1 MFPLFGIVM
10 VFVGIAGGVVASNK
24 QTSKK
29 LAQAKRDA
37 DDYLATK
44 LAHIENKK
52 QRIIKKNHRST
63 AEYQQTILEDLNTQR
78 ADNVTRE
85 TRIRQHDEYLR
96 QLANRIDD
104 DEIRFNEIK
113 ATNAQNKQHV
123 KETLAHADQLIVDR
137 HAVLNQ
143 RSLLDDET
151 VKQMVLDD
159 TKTELDR
166 ERDVEVKY
174 MTESTETYA
183 NRIADNVIIE
193 AIQRGPEDV
202 PRSHIERTVNVP
214 NAETR
219 NRLLSHDEQ
228 HLRLIETLT
237 GTQLMFDPDEYLLLH
252 IVTHDPIRREIVRRA
267 LNALI
272 VSRQINNANIETQVN
287 NARHNVNDELR
298 ETGEDVVL
306 SLHLGAMHPD
316 LMKIIGRL
324 KFRTSYGQNV
334 LYHSIEVAQIAGV
347 LASELGLDAR
357 MARRA
362 GMLHDIGKAIDHEV
376 EGTHVELGV
385 KIAETYHEN
394 PIVVNAI
401 AAHHGDVEPISL
413 IATLISTSDAISGAR
428 PGARSESVEEYV
440 SRLKNLEK
448 IADAQKGV
456 KESYAIQAGREI
468 RIIVNPKELNDE
480 EMSKMT
486 QKVRDQIEQDLTYP
500 GKIKVTSIRKLSAV
514 QYVGYNPNHPKRRRY
529 ANAAN

>member
-1 MFPLFGIVM
+1 MYPLVALVM
-10 VFVGIAGGVVASNK
+10 MIAGVGCGVITSNK
-24 QTSKK
+24 QTAKK
-29 LAQAKRDA
+29 LANAKRRARQYLDERLAEIKSKKQQVISQNQARTA
-37 DDYLATK
+37 DYERTITEDLATQ
-44 LAHIENKK
+44 I
-52 QRIIKKNHRST
+52 T
-63 AEYQQTILEDLNTQR
+63 
-78 ADNVTRE
+78 DNQTRE
-85 TRIRQHDEYLR
+85 TRIRQHADYLK
-96 QLANRIDD
+96 QLSSRIDD
-104 DEIRFNEIK
+104 DERRYNEIK
-113 ATNAQNKQHV
+113 DLNAKNRAFVKQ
-123 KETLAHADQLIVDR
+123 TIIQADQLVVHR
-137 HAVLNQ
+137 HQILNEQ
-143 RSLLDDET
+143 SQLDDNT
-151 VKQMVLDD
+151 VKQMVLDE
-159 TKTELDR
+159 TAQQLRR
-166 ERDVEVKY
+166 ERDIEVKY
-174 MTESTETYA
+174 LGESTETYA

-202 PRSHIERTVNVP
+202 PRSHIERNVNIP
-214 NAETR
+214 SAEIR

-237 GTQLMFDPDEYLLLH
+237 GTGLIFDPDDFLTLH
-252 IVTHDPIRREIVRRA
+252 IVTHDPIRREVVRRA

-287 NARHNVNDELR
+287 NARQDVNDELR

-334 LYHSIEVAQIAGV
+334 LYHSIEVAQLAGV
-347 LASELGLDAR
+347 IASELGLNPR
-357 MARRA
+357 LARRA

-385 KIAETYHEN
+385 KIAETYHEE

-448 IADAQKGV
+448 IADTQPGV

-468 RIIVNPKELNDE
+468 RIIVDPKRLNDHD
-480 EMSKMT
+480 MSDMT
-486 QKVRDQIEQDLTYP
+486 KHVQAQIENDLTYP
-500 GKIKVTSIRKLSAV
+500 GKIKVTAIRKLNV
-514 QYVGYNPNHPKRRRY
+514 IQYVGYNQKRRRY
-529 ANAAN
+529 ANATK